1 MNIERKL
8 FFKEVFIG
16 GIKIMLAKK
25 ENLFRVLMV
34 LVGSLIYSIGVN
46 IFIIPHKL
54 LSGGVAGIA
63 IILQYLTKIPSGYF
77 IILINIPIF
86 LIGIKIVNKEFGIF
100 SFIGM
105 ISMSIFLIFTRQF
118 QSYYYMPDPLISSL
132 CGGVLTGIGAGI
144 VFKSRASQG
153 GTDIIAVV
161 IKKKYGISIGN
172 IAFAINALI
181 VTLGM
186 IVGNLETAVYTLIA
200 MYISAA
206 VLDKAIQGF
215 DREKVVLIV
224 TQDSDKVKQVI
235 LKNLGR
241 GVTYLYGEGAYTGD
255 KKNVIYCILT
265 SREIEEAK
273 NLIEDI
279 DSSAVISVM
288 DTAEV
293 RGKGFKVAAF

>member
-118 QSYYYMPDPLISSL
+118 QSYYYMPDPLIASL

-186 IVGNLETAVYTLIA
+186 IVGNLETAVYTLIS

-215 DREKVVLIV
+215 GREKVVLIV